1 MRVTAS
7 LIALAL
13 LSGCGSREEPAR
25 SDLLAGAGSA
35 VEQPQSAF
43 AATED
48 PAAPAV
54 AAGWLTTFGDE
65 QLQALVTEALAGSR
79 DLAGS
84 AARLEQAKS
93 RARQAGADLGPTI
106 GYAAGAAGSGSSGSA
121 GDLNQGAGAGLTLSW
136 ELDVWGRV
144 SSAVASEQAKVQAT
158 ALDFAWARESLAAN
172 VAKSLFLARLCA
184 AQEAIGNDTVAALE
198 RLAAITR
205 TREKIGKASADDVAK
220 ADAVTAE
227 ARQRLT
233 GATAAREEAVRS
245 LEVLI
250 GRYPEAKLAVDATL
264 PTVPP
269 LPPAGLP
276 SQLLERRPD
285 VVAATRRVAAAFN
298 QVESA
303 KAARLPRLS
312 LTATGGIAS
321 GDFQGINAQGA
332 FWNLVGNFMG
342 PIYDG
347 GRLKEQ
353 VVIETAKQ
361 QEALAGYAQTAL
373 LAFQQVEN
381 GLGTGA
387 RLAQR
392 RSQLAVS
399 VTAREQAVK
408 AATAKR
414 TVGQVGD
421 DAVLA
426 AQLDQLQTRSLDL
439 ALQHDQ
445 LATRVGLHLALGG
458 GFEAPP
464 TTPDDS
470 APASK
475 AITK

>member
-1 MRVTAS
+1 MRLTTSIV
-7 LIALAL
+7 ALAL
-13 LSGCGSREEPAR
+13 LCGCGSRAEPER
-25 SDLLAGAGSA
+25 PDLLAGAGSA
-35 VEQPQSAF
+35 VEQPRTAF
-43 AATED
+43 AGTED

-54 AAGWLTTFGDE
+54 TAGWLTTFGDQ
-65 QLQALVTEALAGSR
+65 QLQALVVEALAGNR
-79 DLAGS
+79 DLAG
-84 AARLEQAKS
+84 AGARLEQAKS

-106 GYAAGAAGSGSSGSA
+106 GYAAGAAGSGASTGG

-144 SSAVASEQAKVQAT
+144 SSAVASEQAKVQAS

-172 VAKSLFLARLCA
+172 VAKGLFLARLCA
-184 AQEAIGNDTVAALE
+184 AQEALGRDTVAALE
-198 RLAAITR
+198 RLAVIAR
-205 TREKIGKASADDVAK
+205 AREKIGKSAADEVAK
-220 ADAVTAE
+220 ADAATAE
-227 ARQRLT
+227 AQQRLT
-233 GATAAREEAVRS
+233 GAISAREEAVRS

-250 GRYPEAKLAVDATL
+250 GRYPEAKLAVSATL
-264 PTVPP
+264 PDVPAA
-269 LPPAGLP
+269 PPAGLP

-285 VVAATRRVAAAFN
+285 LVAATRRVAAAFN

-312 LTATGGIAS
+312 ITATGGVAS

-373 LAFQQVEN
+373 QAFQQVEN

-392 RSQLAVS
+392 QAQVAVS
-399 VTAREQAVK
+399 VSARAQALK

-414 TVGQVGD
+414 TVGQVSD
-421 DAVLA
+421 EAVIA
-426 AQLDQLQTRSLDL
+426 AQLDQLQTQALEL
-439 ALQHDQ
+439 AIRHDQ

-458 GFEAPP
+458 GLEAPP
-464 TTPDDS
+464 ATPDDS
-470 APASK
+470 APASQVIAK
-475 AITK
+475 